1 MITPPLRYETSIE
14 NIDKLN
20 IEIQVREKIILSY
33 MEIEEKIGSF
43 DYIEERVRHLTS
55 EMCEYMIARLWA
67 IEGAKT
73 FGDNFDMYAE
83 VEKEFTKNYPNLK
96 FQRPKREDI

>member
-1 MITPPLRYETSIE
+1 MKKPPLRYETSIE

-20 IEIQVREKIILSY
+20 IEIQAREKIIRSY
-33 MEIEEKIGSF
+33 MEIKEKIGEFS
-43 DYIEERVRHLTS
+43 YIEERIQHLTS

-73 FGDNFDMYAE
+73 FGDDFDMYE
-83 VEKEFTKNYPNLK
+83 KIEKEFSKNYPNLK
-96 FQRPKREDI
+96 FHKPKRTDV